1 MQYDDTLKR
10 LVSESLK
17 DIEALA
23 KLEQQCIQH
32 PDDYEAHYKLAE
44 AYAARGRFAEAVTAY
59 RASLACKSD
68 FEPALVG
75 LGIAE
80 LQRGELEQAIAAL
93 SQAAELNPNSA
104 EIQFY
109 LGNALDDA
117 GKNQEAICALQK
129 ALALHPQFEEAHLA
143 LGFLHFR
150 TGNRQGVH
158 EQYRQLQ
165 SLGSALAAQLSH
177 LL

>member
-75 LGIAE
+75 LGIARIFTHYSSAWNGLAKAYE
-80 LQRGELEQAIAAL
+80 TAFYDSNCLKLAL
-93 SQAAELNPNSA
+93 SWKAE
-104 EIQFY
+104 
-109 LGNALDDA
+109 
-117 GKNQEAICALQK
+117 
-129 ALALHPQFEEAHLA
+129 
-143 LGFLHFR
+143 
-150 TGNRQGVH
+150 
-158 EQYRQLQ
+158 
-165 SLGSALAAQLSH
+165 
-177 LL
+177 